1 MPRRDAHKSAESKRG
16 SKLEPRFLIIG
27 RIRKP
32 HGVRGEL
39 KVAVQTD
46 DPDRFR
52 ILDRVF
58 ISRDSLDPA
67 PRKMQVTG
75 IRFQQHDAL
84 LKFAGIDDRDEAKLL
99 NSQWVFVAIEDA
111 VPLAEGEMYTYQ
123 LQGLQVVTTAGESIG
138 VVSSILETGA
148 NDVLIVN
155 GDKGEILIPDIPDVV
170 KTVDLAAEVITIEP
184 MDRLL
189 AG

>member
-99 NSQWVFVAIEDA
+99 NSQWV
-111 VPLAEGEMYTYQ
+111 
-123 LQGLQVVTTAGESIG
+123 
-138 VVSSILETGA
+138 
-148 NDVLIVN
+148 
-155 GDKGEILIPDIPDVV
+155 
-170 KTVDLAAEVITIEP
+170 
-184 MDRLL
+184 
-189 AG
+189 